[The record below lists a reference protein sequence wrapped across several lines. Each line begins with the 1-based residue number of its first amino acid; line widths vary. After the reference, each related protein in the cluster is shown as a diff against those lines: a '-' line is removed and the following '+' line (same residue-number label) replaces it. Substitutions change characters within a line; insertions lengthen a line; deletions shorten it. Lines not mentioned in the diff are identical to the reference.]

1 MKSVIGSVRK
11 LAILTGVLW
20 FSAVTASEQ
29 VDRVLDAS
37 SAGSVKVMN
46 TRGDVEIYG
55 WDRDEIRVRGEL
67 DDLVDE
73 FIFEVKG
80 DQARIEVRLPRHN
93 INWGD
98 GSNLEIYVPE
108 NSTVDFQGV
117 STDISIENLLG
128 GLRARSV
135 SGDVTAANIQ
145 ERVHI
150 KTVSGD
156 IDISDSSGKANIVT
170 VSGEIEIEM
179 DSGMIILDTV
189 SGDIEA
195 ELEEFSALRANAVS
209 GGIEVEG
216 KLVDNGDIDMSSVSS
231 DLVLNL
237 GGPINAHLV
246 VETGPGGDI
255 ENFLTDDEPIE
266 KFPSRMAL
274 EATLGSGEG
283 TIKLRTVSGDIRIND
298 AS

>member
-1 MKSVIGSVRK
+1 MKIITGNVQI
-11 LAILTGVLW
+11 LATLAGVLW
-20 FSAVTASEQ
+20 LSAVTASEE

-46 TRGDVEIYG
+46 TRGNVEIYG
-55 WDRDEIRVRGEL
+55 WDKDEIRVRGEL

-93 INWGD
+93 VNWGD
-98 GSNLEIYVPE
+98 GSDLEIYVPE
-108 NSTVDFQGV
+108 NSRVDFQGV
-117 STDISIENLLG
+117 STDTTIKNVLG

-135 SGDVTAANIQ
+135 SGDITVDNIQ

-156 IDISDSSGKANIVT
+156 IEISDSSGEANIAT
-170 VSGEIEIEM
+170 ISGEIEIEM
-179 DSGMIILDTV
+179 DSGRVILDTV

-195 ELEEFSALRANAVS
+195 ELEEFSALSANAVS

-231 DLVLNL
+231 DLVLKL
-237 GGPINAHLV
+237 AEPINAQLT
-246 VETGPGGDI
+246 VETGPGGEI
-255 ENFLTDDEPIE
+255 ENFLTDDKPIE
-266 KFPSRMAL
+266 KFPSSMGL

-283 TIKLRTVSGDIRIND
+283 TITLRTVSGDIRIND

>member
-1 MKSVIGSVRK
+1 MKIITGNVRI
-11 LAILTGVLW
+11 LATLACVLW
-20 FSAVTASEQ
+20 LSAATASEE

-55 WDRDEIRVRGEL
+55 WDKDEIRVRGEL
-67 DDLVDE
+67 DALVDE

-93 INWGD
+93 VNWGD
-98 GSNLEIYVPE
+98 GSDLEIYVPE
-108 NSTVDFQGV
+108 NSRVDFQGV
-117 STDISIENLLG
+117 STDTTIENVLG

-135 SGDVTAANIQ
+135 SGDITVDNIQ
-145 ERVHI
+145 ERLHI

-156 IDISDSSGKANIVT
+156 IEISDSSGEANIAT
-170 VSGEIEIEM
+170 VSGEIEVEM
-179 DSGMIILDTV
+179 DSGMVILDTV

-195 ELEEFSALRANAVS
+195 ELEEFSVLRANAVS

-216 KLVDNGDIDMSSVSS
+216 KLVGNGDIDMSSVSS

-237 GGPINAHLV
+237 AEPINAQLT
-246 VETGPGGDI
+246 VETGPGGEI
-255 ENFLTDDEPIE
+255 ENFLTDDEPVE
-266 KFPSRMAL
+266 KFPSSMGL

-283 TIKLRTVSGDIRIND
+283 TIKLRTVTGDIRIND

>member
-1 MKSVIGSVRK
+1 MKIVTGNVR
-11 LAILTGVLW
+11 ILLTITIVLW
-20 FSAVTASEQ
+20 LGGATAGEE
-29 VDRVLDAS
+29 VDKVLAAS
-37 SAGSVKVMN
+37 SSGSVKVVN

-55 WDRDEIRVRGEL
+55 WDKDEIRVQGEL
-67 DDLVDE
+67 DDLTEE

-80 DQARIEVRLPRHN
+80 DRARIEVRLPRYN
-93 INWGD
+93 VNWGD
-98 GSNLEIYVPE
+98 GSDLEIYVPE
-108 NSTVDFQGV
+108 NSRVDFQGV
-117 STDISIENLLG
+117 STDTTIKNILG

-135 SGDVTAANIQ
+135 SGDITADNIRQ
-145 ERVHI
+145 RLHI

-156 IDISDSSGKANIVT
+156 IEISDSSGEANIAT

-179 DSGMIILDTV
+179 DSGRIILDTV

-195 ELEEFSALRANAVS
+195 ELEEFSALSAHAVS

-216 KLVDNGDIDMSSVSS
+216 KLIGGGNIDMSSVSS
-231 DLVLNL
+231 DLVLTL
-237 GGPINAHLV
+237 AEPVNARLV

-266 KFPSRMAL
+266 KFPSSMAL
-274 EATLGSGEG
+274 EATLGTGEG
-283 TIKLRTVSGDIRIND
+283 MIKLRTVSGDVRING

>member
-1 MKSVIGSVRK
+1 MKIITGNVKI
-11 LAILTGVLW
+11 LATLAGVLCL
-20 FSAVTASEQ
+20 SAANASEE

-46 TRGDVEIYG
+46 TRGEVEIYG
-55 WDRDEIRVRGEL
+55 WDKDEIRVRGEL
-67 DDLVDE
+67 DALVDE

-93 INWGD
+93 VNWGD
-98 GSNLEIYVPE
+98 GSDLEIYVPE
-108 NSTVDFQGV
+108 NSRVDFQGV
-117 STDISIENLLG
+117 STDTTIKNVLG

-135 SGDVTAANIQ
+135 SGDITVDNIQ

-156 IDISDSSGKANIVT
+156 IEISDSSGEANIAT
-170 VSGEIEIEM
+170 VSGEIKIEM
-179 DSGMIILDTV
+179 DSGRVILDTV

-195 ELEEFSALRANAVS
+195 ELEEFSLLRANAVS

-216 KLVDNGDIDMSSVSS
+216 KLLDNGKIDMSSVSS
-231 DLVLNL
+231 DLVLKL
-237 GGPINAHLV
+237 AEPINAHLV
-246 VETGPGGDI
+246 VETGPGGEI

-266 KFPSRMAL
+266 KFPSRMGL

-283 TIKLRTVSGDIRIND
+283 TIKLRTVSGDVRIND

>member
-1 MKSVIGSVRK
+1 MKMITGNVRI
-11 LAILTGVLW
+11 LATLAGVFWL
-20 FSAVTASEQ
+20 SAATASEE

-37 SAGSVKVMN
+37 SSGSVKVMN

-55 WDRDEIRVRGEL
+55 WDKDEIRVRGEL
-67 DDLVDE
+67 DALVDE
-73 FIFEVKG
+73 FIFEVKD

-93 INWGD
+93 VNWGD
-98 GSNLEIYVPE
+98 GSDLEIYVPE
-108 NSTVDFQGV
+108 NSRVDFQGV
-117 STDISIENLLG
+117 STDTTIKNVLG

-135 SGDVTAANIQ
+135 SGDITVANIQ

-156 IDISDSSGKANIVT
+156 IEISDSSGEANIAT
-170 VSGEIEIEM
+170 VSGEIEVEM
-179 DSGMIILDTV
+179 DSGMVILDTV

-195 ELEEFSALRANAVS
+195 ELEEFSVLRANAVS

-216 KLVDNGDIDMSSVSS
+216 KLLDNGKIDMSSVSS
-231 DLVLNL
+231 DLVLKL
-237 GGPINAHLV
+237 AEPINAQLM

-266 KFPSRMAL
+266 IFPSRMVL

-283 TIKLRTVSGDIRIND
+283 TIKLRTVSGDVRIND

>member
-1 MKSVIGSVRK
+1 MRIVTGNVRI
-11 LAILTGVLW
+11 LATLTGVLW
-20 FSAVTASEQ
+20 LGVATAGEE

-37 SAGSVKVMN
+37 SSGSVKVVN
-46 TRGDVEIYG
+46 TRGEVEIYG
-55 WDRDEIRVRGEL
+55 WDKDEIRVRGEL
-67 DDLVDE
+67 DDLADE
-73 FIFEVKG
+73 IIFEVKG
-80 DQARIEVRLPRHN
+80 DHARIEVRLPRH
-93 INWGD
+93 IVNWGD
-98 GSNLEIYVPE
+98 GSSLEIYVPE
-108 NSTVDFQGV
+108 NSRVDFQGV
-117 STDISIENLLG
+117 STDTTIKNILG
-128 GLRARSV
+128 GLRVRSV
-135 SGDVTAANIQ
+135 SGDITADNIQ

-156 IDISDSSGKANIVT
+156 IEISDSSGEANIAT

-179 DSGMIILDTV
+179 DSGRVILDTV

-195 ELEEFSALRANAVS
+195 ELEEFSVLRAHAVS

-216 KLVDNGDIDMSSVSS
+216 KLIDDGKIDMSSVSS
-231 DLVLNL
+231 DLVLKL
-237 GGPINAHLV
+237 VKPVNARLI

-266 KFPSRMAL
+266 KFPSSMGL

-283 TIKLRTVSGDIRIND
+283 IIKLRTVTGDVRIDD

>member
-1 MKSVIGSVRK
+1 MKIITENVRI
-11 LAILTGVLW
+11 LATLAGVLW
-20 FSAVTASEQ
+20 LSAAIAGKE

-55 WDRDEIRVRGEL
+55 WDKDEIRVRGEL
-67 DDLVDE
+67 DALVDE

-93 INWGD
+93 VNWGD

-117 STDISIENLLG
+117 STDTSIENLLG
-128 GLRARSV
+128 GLRVRSV
-135 SGDVTAANIQ
+135 SGDITAANIQ

-156 IDISDSSGKANIVT
+156 IDISDSSGEANIAT

-179 DSGMIILDTV
+179 DSGKIMLDTV

-195 ELEEFSALRANAVS
+195 ELEEFSELRANAVS

-231 DLVLNL
+231 DLVLKL
-237 GGPINAHLV
+237 AEPINAHLV
-246 VETGPGGDI
+246 VETGPGGEI

-266 KFPSRMAL
+266 KFHSRMGL

-283 TIKLRTVSGDIRIND
+283 TIKLRTVSGDVRIND